1 MLDVRNFY
9 KATNP
14 SKTLDITNIQDQKY
28 YTDFSTVR
36 GGKLIEE
43 LLDKITFF
51 SADEATCDLFT
62 GHIGSGKS
70 TELLRL
76 KAELERE
83 GFHVVY
89 FESSQDLEMGDVD
102 ISDILLAIAR
112 QVSKSLEEVKINL
125 KPSYFTK
132 LFQDIGDFLQTPIE
146 LSAEAELSL
155 VIGKLTAK
163 TKEAPKLRDKLRDYL
178 EPRTSSVLQCLNQE
192 LLTPAIAAL
201 NRQGKNGLVVI
212 VDNLDR
218 VDNTQK
224 PSGRPQPEYLF
235 VDRGE
240 QLSKLGCHV
249 VYTIPLALIFSND
262 AERLTER
269 FGGDPKVLPM
279 VSVRLRDGSECAE
292 GMKLLRQMVLAR
304 AFPDFDPQ
312 QRLQAIPEIFDNP
325 ETLDRLCHVSGGHVR
340 NLLRLLNRWIQ
351 LEKQLPL
358 SRERLDDVIRE
369 RRNQLSL
376 RIDDQE
382 WDLLR
387 QVAQSKQVSGDEN
400 YNRLIR
406 SMFVFEYRDRDG
418 SWFDINPILLEA
430 KQLQL

>member
-14 SKTLDITNIQDQKY
+14 SKTLDITNTQDQKY

-112 QVSKSLEEVKINL
+112 QVSQSLENIKINI
-125 KPSYFTK
+125 KPSYFAK

-201 NRQGKNGLVVI
+201 KRQGKNGLVVI

-240 QLSKLGCHV
+240 QLSKLDCHV
-249 VYTIPLALIFSND
+249 VYTMPLALIFSND

-279 VSVRLRDGSECAE
+279 VSVRLREGRECAE

-312 QRLQAIPEIFDNP
+312 QRLQTIPEIFDNP